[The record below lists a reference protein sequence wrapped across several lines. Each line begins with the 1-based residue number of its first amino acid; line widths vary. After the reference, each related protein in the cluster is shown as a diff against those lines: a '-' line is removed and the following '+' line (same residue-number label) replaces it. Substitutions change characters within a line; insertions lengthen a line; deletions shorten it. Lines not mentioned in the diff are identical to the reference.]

1 MSMPSTYHAD
11 LSTILRKSD
20 MSFDP
25 RKPHNA
31 LPDLPP
37 GIDIETK
44 PLLKACIE
52 ARAALAELKSVGAA
66 IPNQSVLIN
75 TIPLL
80 EAQASSE
87 IENIVTTSDALFRFA
102 HDEQAADPV
111 TKEALSY
118 RAALRD
124 GFESLDKRPLSTGTA
139 VRICSRLKN
148 RDMDIRRVPGTALTN
163 AANGE
168 VIYTPPE
175 GEALLREKLANW
187 ERFIHEARDID
198 PLIRMAVAHY
208 QFEAIHPFLDGNGR
222 TGRVLNLLLLVEQG
236 LLDQPVLYL
245 SRYILRNRSDYYR
258 LLLAVTRD
266 GAWEE
271 WIAFMLAA
279 VTETAHWTSD
289 KIRAIQQLQGSA
301 TDFVRT
307 HASKIYSRELV
318 DALFVQPYCRI
329 QNLVDSGI
337 AKRQTASVYLK
348 QLADLGMLVEVKV
361 GREKLF
367 LHPNFVRLLTSD
379 DHNVLP
385 YATTEHLRKT

>member
-1 MSMPSTYHAD
+1 MPPES
-11 LSTILRKSD
+11 ID
-20 MSFDP
+20 MPFDP
-25 RKPHNA
+25 ARPFDDLPA
-31 LPDLPP
+31 LPPTA
-37 GIDIETK
+37 DIESRA
-44 PLLKACIE
+44 LLKACIE
-52 ARAALAELKSVGAA
+52 ARAALAELKSIGAA
-66 IPNQSVLIN
+66 IPNQAVLIN

-102 HDEQAADPV
+102 QDEQAADPA

-118 RAALRD
+118 RAALRE
-124 GFESLDKRPLSTGTA
+124 GFDSLAERPLGTGTA
-139 VRICSRLKN
+139 VRVCSRLKN
-148 RDMDIRRVPGTALTN
+148 RDMDVRRVPGTALKN
-163 AANGE
+163 AATGE
-168 VIYTPPE
+168 VVYTPPQ
-175 GEALLREKLANW
+175 GEALLRDKLANW
-187 ERFIHEARDID
+187 ERFIHDATDID

-245 SRYILRNRSDYYR
+245 SRHILRHRIDYYR
-258 LLLAVTRD
+258 RLLAVTRD
-266 GAWEE
+266 GAWQD
-271 WIAFMLAA
+271 WIAFMLDA
-279 VTETAHWTSD
+279 VAQTARWTGD
-289 KIRAIQQLQGSA
+289 KIRAIQALHAQA

-307 HASKIYSRELV
+307 HAPKIYSRELV

-329 QNLVDSGI
+329 QNLVDGGI

-379 DHNVLP
+379 DHPVLP
-385 YATTEHLRKT
+385 YGSTASRKD

>member
-1 MSMPSTYHAD
+1 MT
-11 LSTILRKSD
+11 
-20 MSFDP
+20 FDAARP
-25 RKPHNA
+25 WND

-37 GIDIETK
+37 AADIESR

-52 ARAALAELKSVGAA
+52 ARSALAELKTVSAA
-66 IPNQSVLIN
+66 IPKQSVLIN

-102 HDEQAADPV
+102 QDEQAADPA
-111 TKEALSY
+111 TKEALRY

-124 GFESLDKRPLSTGTA
+124 GFDSLAERPLGTGTA
-139 VRICSRLKN
+139 VRICTRIMN
-148 RDMDIRRVPGTALTN
+148 RDMQIRRVPGTALAN
-163 AANGE
+163 AATGQ
-168 VIYTPPE
+168 VIYTPPA
-175 GEALLREKLANW
+175 GEDLLRARLANW
-187 ERFIHEARDID
+187 EHFIHEATAID

-222 TGRVLNLLLLVEQG
+222 TGRILNLLLLVEQG
-236 LLDQPVLYL
+236 LLDHPVLYL
-245 SRYILRNRSDYYR
+245 SRFILRNRAEYYR

-266 GAWEE
+266 EAWED

-279 VTETAHWTSD
+279 ITDTARWTRD
-289 KIRAIQQLQGSA
+289 KILAIRQLQDEA
-301 TDFVRT
+301 TSFVR
-307 HASKIYSRELV
+307 ARDGKIYSRELV
-318 DALFVQPYCRI
+318 DALFTQPYCRI
-329 QNLVDSGI
+329 QNLVDGGI

-348 QLADLGMLVEVKV
+348 QLAELGVLTEIKV

-379 DHNVLP
+379 GHEVVP
-385 YATTEHLRKT
+385 Y

>member
-1 MSMPSTYHAD
+1 MP
-11 LSTILRKSD
+11 
-20 MSFDP
+20 FDP
-25 RKPHNA
+25 QRPHDDLPA
-31 LPDLPP
+31 LPPAA
-37 GIDIETK
+37 DIESR

-66 IPNQSVLIN
+66 IPNQAVLIN

-102 HDEQAADPV
+102 QDEQAADPA
-111 TKEALSY
+111 TKEALNY
-118 RAALRD
+118 RAALRE
-124 GFESLDKRPLSTGTA
+124 GFESLAERPLGTGTA
-139 VRICSRLKN
+139 VRVCSRLKN
-148 RDMDIRRVPGTALTN
+148 RDMDVRRVPGTALKN
-163 AANGE
+163 AATGE
-168 VIYTPPE
+168 VVYTPPQ
-175 GEALLREKLANW
+175 GEALLRGKLANW
-187 ERFIHEARDID
+187 ERFIHDATDID

-245 SRYILRNRSDYYR
+245 SRHILRHRIDYYR
-258 LLLAVTRD
+258 RLLAVTRD
-266 GAWEE
+266 GAWQD
-271 WIAFMLAA
+271 WITFMLEA
-279 VTETAHWTSD
+279 VAQTARWTGA
-289 KIRAIQQLQGSA
+289 KIRAIQALHAQA

-307 HASKIYSRELV
+307 HAPKIYSRELV

-329 QNLVDSGI
+329 QNLVDGSI

-348 QLADLGMLVEVKV
+348 QLANLGMLVEVKV

-379 DHNVLP
+379 DHPVLP
-385 YATTEHLRKT
+385 YGNTASRKD

>member
-1 MSMPSTYHAD
+1 MSTPSTYD
-11 LSTILRKSD
+11 QNVSIIQGSID
-20 MSFDP
+20 MAFV
-25 RKPHNA
+25 PHQPYDD

-37 GIDIETK
+37 SADIESR

-66 IPNQSVLIN
+66 IPNQAVLIN

-102 HDEQAADPV
+102 QDEQAADPA

-124 GFESLDKRPLSTGTA
+124 GFDSLGERPLSTGTA
-139 VRICSRLKN
+139 ERVCSRLKN
-148 RDMDIRRVPGTALTN
+148 RDMRIRRVPGTALTN
-163 AANGE
+163 AATGE
-168 VIYTPPE
+168 VVYTPPE
-175 GEALLREKLANW
+175 GEDLLRRKLANW
-187 ERFIHEARDID
+187 ERFMHEATDID

-222 TGRVLNLLLLVEQG
+222 TGRVLNLLLLVDLG

-245 SRYILRNRSDYYR
+245 SRYVLRRRADYYR
-258 LLLAVTRD
+258 LLLAVTRE

-279 VTETAHWTSD
+279 VTETAQWTRD
-289 KIRAIQQLQGSA
+289 KIHAVQRLHGDA
-301 TDFVRT
+301 TEFVRS
-307 HASKIYSRELV
+307 HAGKIYSRELV

-329 QNLVDSGI
+329 QNLVDGGI

-348 QLADLGMLVEVKV
+348 QLADLGMLVEIKV

-379 DHNVLP
+379 DHPVAP
-385 YATTEHLRKT
+385 YGTPARRKD

>member
-1 MSMPSTYHAD
+1 MPPES
-11 LSTILRKSD
+11 ID
-20 MSFDP
+20 MPFDP
-25 RKPHNA
+25 ARPFDDLPA
-31 LPDLPP
+31 LPPTA
-37 GIDIETK
+37 DIESRA
-44 PLLKACIE
+44 LLKACIE
-52 ARAALAELKSVGAA
+52 ARAALAELKSIGAA
-66 IPNQSVLIN
+66 IPNQAVLIN

-102 HDEQAADPV
+102 QDEQAADPA

-118 RAALRD
+118 RAALRE
-124 GFESLDKRPLSTGTA
+124 GFDSLAERPLGTGTA
-139 VRICSRLKN
+139 VRVCSRLKN
-148 RDMDIRRVPGTALTN
+148 RDMDVRRVPGTALKN
-163 AANGE
+163 AATGE
-168 VIYTPPE
+168 VVYTPPQ
-175 GEALLREKLANW
+175 GEALLRDKLANW
-187 ERFIHEARDID
+187 ERFIHDATDID

-222 TGRVLNLLLLVEQG
+222 TGRVLNLLLLVEHG

-245 SRYILRNRSDYYR
+245 SRHILRHRIDYYR

-266 GAWEE
+266 GAWQD
-271 WIAFMLAA
+271 WIAFMLDA
-279 VTETAHWTSD
+279 VAQTARWTGD
-289 KIRAIQQLQGSA
+289 KIRAIQALHSQA

-307 HASKIYSRELV
+307 HAPKIYSRELV

-329 QNLVDSGI
+329 QNLVDGGI

-379 DHNVLP
+379 DHPVLP
-385 YATTEHLRKT
+385 YGNTASRKD

>member
-1 MSMPSTYHAD
+1 MP
-11 LSTILRKSD
+11 
-20 MSFDP
+20 FDP
-25 RKPHNA
+25 QRPHDDLPA
-31 LPDLPP
+31 LPPAA
-37 GIDIETK
+37 DIESR

-66 IPNQSVLIN
+66 IPNQAVLIN

-102 HDEQAADPV
+102 QDEQAADPA
-111 TKEALSY
+111 TKEALNY
-118 RAALRD
+118 RAALRE
-124 GFESLDKRPLSTGTA
+124 GFESLAERPLGTGTA
-139 VRICSRLKN
+139 VRVCSRLKN
-148 RDMDIRRVPGTALTN
+148 RDMDVRRVPGTALKN
-163 AANGE
+163 AATGE
-168 VIYTPPE
+168 VVYTPPQ
-175 GEALLREKLANW
+175 GEALLRGKLANW
-187 ERFIHEARDID
+187 ERFIHDATDID

-245 SRYILRNRSDYYR
+245 SRHILRHRIDYYR
-258 LLLAVTRD
+258 RLLAVTRD
-266 GAWEE
+266 GAWQD
-271 WIAFMLAA
+271 WITFMLEA
-279 VTETAHWTSD
+279 VAQTARWTGA
-289 KIRAIQQLQGSA
+289 KIRAIQALHAQA

-307 HASKIYSRELV
+307 HAPKIYSRELV

-329 QNLVDSGI
+329 QNLVDGDI

-379 DHNVLP
+379 DHPVLP
-385 YATTEHLRKT
+385 YGNTASRKD

>member
-1 MSMPSTYHAD
+1 MPPES
-11 LSTILRKSD
+11 ID
-20 MSFDP
+20 MPFDP
-25 RKPHNA
+25 TRPFDDLPA
-31 LPDLPP
+31 LPPTA
-37 GIDIETK
+37 DIESRA
-44 PLLKACIE
+44 LLKACIE
-52 ARAALAELKSVGAA
+52 ARAALAELKSIGAA
-66 IPNQSVLIN
+66 IPNQAVLIN

-102 HDEQAADPV
+102 QDEQAADPA

-118 RAALRD
+118 RAALRE
-124 GFESLDKRPLSTGTA
+124 GFDSLAERPLGTGTA
-139 VRICSRLKN
+139 VRVCSRLKN
-148 RDMDIRRVPGTALTN
+148 RDMDVRRVPGTALKN
-163 AANGE
+163 AATGE
-168 VIYTPPE
+168 VVYTPPQ
-175 GEALLREKLANW
+175 GEALLRDKLANW
-187 ERFIHEARDID
+187 ERFIHDATDID

-222 TGRVLNLLLLVEQG
+222 TGRVLNLLLLVEHG

-245 SRYILRNRSDYYR
+245 SRHILRHRIDYYR

-266 GAWEE
+266 GAWQD
-271 WIAFMLAA
+271 WIAFMLDA
-279 VTETAHWTSD
+279 VAQTARWTGD
-289 KIRAIQQLQGSA
+289 KIRAIQALHSQA

-307 HASKIYSRELV
+307 HAPKIYSRELV

-329 QNLVDSGI
+329 QNLVDGGI

-379 DHNVLP
+379 DHPVLP
-385 YATTEHLRKT
+385 YGNTASRKD

>member
-1 MSMPSTYHAD
+1 MP
-11 LSTILRKSD
+11 
-20 MSFDP
+20 FDP
-25 RKPHNA
+25 LRPHDDLPA
-31 LPDLPP
+31 LPPAA
-37 GIDIETK
+37 DIESR

-66 IPNQSVLIN
+66 IPNQAVLIN

-102 HDEQAADPV
+102 QDEQAADPA
-111 TKEALSY
+111 TKEALNY
-118 RAALRD
+118 RAALRE
-124 GFESLDKRPLSTGTA
+124 GFESLAERPLGTGTA
-139 VRICSRLKN
+139 VRVCSRLKN
-148 RDMDIRRVPGTALTN
+148 RDMDVRRVPGTALKN
-163 AANGE
+163 AATGE
-168 VIYTPPE
+168 VVYTPPQ
-175 GEALLREKLANW
+175 GEALLRGKLANW
-187 ERFIHEARDID
+187 ERFIHDATDVD

-245 SRYILRNRSDYYR
+245 SRHILRHRIDYYR
-258 LLLAVTRD
+258 RLLAVTRD
-266 GAWEE
+266 GAWQD
-271 WIAFMLAA
+271 WIAFMLDA
-279 VTETAHWTSD
+279 VAQTARWTGD
-289 KIRAIQQLQGSA
+289 KIRAIQALHAQA

-307 HASKIYSRELV
+307 HAPKIYSRELV

-329 QNLVDSGI
+329 QNLVDGGI

-379 DHNVLP
+379 DHPVLP
-385 YATTEHLRKT
+385 YGSTASRKD

>member
-1 MSMPSTYHAD
+1 MP
-11 LSTILRKSD
+11 
-20 MSFDP
+20 FDP
-25 RKPHNA
+25 QRPHDDLPA
-31 LPDLPP
+31 LPPAA
-37 GIDIETK
+37 DIESR

-66 IPNQSVLIN
+66 IPNQAVLIN

-102 HDEQAADPV
+102 QDEQAADPA
-111 TKEALSY
+111 TKEALNY
-118 RAALRD
+118 RAALRE
-124 GFESLDKRPLSTGTA
+124 GFESLAQRPLGTGTA
-139 VRICSRLKN
+139 VRVCSRLKN
-148 RDMDIRRVPGTALTN
+148 RDMDVRRVPGTALKN
-163 AANGE
+163 AATGE
-168 VIYTPPE
+168 VVYTPPQ
-175 GEALLREKLANW
+175 GEALLRGKLANW
-187 ERFIHEARDID
+187 ERFIHDATDID

-245 SRYILRNRSDYYR
+245 SRHILRHRIDYYR
-258 LLLAVTRD
+258 RLLAVTRD
-266 GAWEE
+266 GAWQD
-271 WIAFMLAA
+271 WITFMLEA
-279 VTETAHWTSD
+279 VAQTARWTGD
-289 KIRAIQQLQGSA
+289 KIRAIQALHAQA

-307 HASKIYSRELV
+307 HAPKIYSRELV

-329 QNLVDSGI
+329 QNLVDGGI

-379 DHNVLP
+379 DHPVLP
-385 YATTEHLRKT
+385 YGSTASRKD